1 MNSLRSWPKTSG
13 LSALFPRVPF
23 FAAVSGAVVVD
34 TTFFLFLGFRPDI
47 AQAMESVRFL
57 FKFVITLTLAVAATG
72 VALHLARPGDVVAG
86 WGWALAAVPLL
97 LLCAA
102 LPARLWLHRL
112 VGHNARFCL
121 TLIPLFSIG
130 PLICIFAAL
139 RRGAPT
145 YPCLTG
151 AVAGLAASGIGATF
165 YAANCNDDGPLFV
178 ATWYPLATS
187 VVVIIAFLR
196 AVNCCDGSA
205 EPSRSDDSTKRA
217 GEKLWRRPVSRRA
230 QTELAELSA
239 ANRRSR
245 RSRLHRGRHAHIL
258 HARAGHSG
266 DQPRAA
272 LERHIVP

>member
-1 MNSLRSWPKTSG
+1 MKTNELIEVLAQDLRPQG
-13 LSALFPRVPF
+13 AFPRVLL
-23 FAAVSGAVVVD
+23 FAAVSGAVVAG

-97 LLCAA
+97 LLCAVGLELTA
-102 LPARLWLHRL
+102 LPARSWLHHL

-145 YPCLTG
+145 YPRLTG
-151 AVAGLAASGIGATF
+151 AVAGLAAGGIGATF
-165 YAANCNDDGPLFV
+165 YAANCNDDSPLFV

-187 VVVIIAFLR
+187 VVVTIAFFAGGRLLR
-196 AVNCCDGSA
+196 
-205 EPSRSDDSTKRA
+205 
-217 GEKLWRRPVSRRA
+217 W
-230 QTELAELSA
+230 
-239 ANRRSR
+239 
-245 RSRLHRGRHAHIL
+245 
-258 HARAGHSG
+258 
-266 DQPRAA
+266 
-272 LERHIVP
+272 